1 MSLILCPECGIKISD
16 RATKCPHCG
25 FQSADAERPI
35 SEQDKYEIVPIFE
48 YDIEEWKPNRA
59 GLSVISY
66 EDNKSLI
73 EYFGSWETIQIKL
86 PAIAEV
92 MGSMANKEHVMIAK
106 MDSYVKDLIDKGI
119 YHTALRLIS
128 REKSFRQSE
137 MLMAL

>member
-1 MSLILCPECGIKISD
+1 MSLILCPECGTKISD

-73 EYFGSWETIQIKL
+73 EYFGSWETIRSS
-86 PAIAEV
+86 AAT
-92 MGSMANKEHVMIAK
+92 
-106 MDSYVKDLIDKGI
+106 DKGYAI
-119 YHTALRLIS
+119 CDRGH
-128 REKSFRQSE
+128 KN
-137 MLMAL
+137 LMWHKGNSNGR